1 MTLPFSCFVYV
12 CILMDSPPCPI
23 NFFNMLFCE
32 ASYSCVCPL
41 SDLRKLKKSY
51 IQLFAKKQTSLLN
64 SESFVLSCLA
74 YFICHAHPM
83 LSFPSMSHILCL
95 SRARVVSVNFKTW
108 ENIVKTVHSSMSKYI
123 NNKIV
128 LLEI

>member
-1 MTLPFSCFVYV
+1 MFFESRYFMNLFEWSCFN
-12 CILMDSPPCPI
+12 I

-32 ASYSCVCPL
+32 ASDSCVCPL

-64 SESFVLSCLA
+64 GEPFVLSCLA

-108 ENIVKTVHSSMSKYI
+108 KNIVKTVHSSMSKYI

>member
-1 MTLPFSCFVYV
+1 
-12 CILMDSPPCPI
+12 
-23 NFFNMLFCE
+23 MLFCE
-32 ASYSCVCPL
+32 ASDSCVCPL

-64 SESFVLSCLA
+64 GEPFVLSCLA

-108 ENIVKTVHSSMSKYI
+108 KNTYIRQKICMSKGREYKQE
-123 NNKIV
+123 NFFNFYLGKYKGE
-128 LLEI
+128 LQFQRE